1 MCLWSILKEAQKERT
16 ARFDLDPRPFILSPN
31 PHHAYHTDAKDIIC
45 QLQTDILYLD
55 PPYNQR
61 EYGANYHI
69 LNSIALYDNFTP
81 QGKTGL
87 RAYDKSAWCKKS
99 LAPQSL
105 EHVIKHTHARFVF
118 LSYNNE
124 GLLDLRHIQEVMR
137 RYGDYTLL
145 SQEHP
150 RFTSSPNI
158 KEHTTEYLH
167 VLVKG

>member
-1 MCLWSILKEAQKERT
+1 MADKVANTACVYGAFLKKLKKSAQQDLILTPA
-16 ARFDLDPRPFILSPN
+16 PFILSPN

-118 LSYNNE
+118 LSYNM
-124 GLLDLRHIQEVMR
+124 DKR
-137 RYGDYTLL
+137 
-145 SQEHP
+145 
-150 RFTSSPNI
+150 
-158 KEHTTEYLH
+158 TT
-167 VLVKG
+167 VVDFK